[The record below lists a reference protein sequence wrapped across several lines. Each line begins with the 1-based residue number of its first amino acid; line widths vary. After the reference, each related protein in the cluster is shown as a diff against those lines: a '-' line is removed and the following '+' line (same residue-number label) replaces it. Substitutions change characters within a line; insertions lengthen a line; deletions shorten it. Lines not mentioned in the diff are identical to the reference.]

1 MFEAAEL
8 GRSIS
13 KQDYKEQEPY
23 LREQLLLTQLALQQ
37 ANVPVFI
44 LLEGVSSKDKG
55 EVTNLL
61 NQWFDTRG
69 LEVNG
74 FGAKTDAEARRP
86 RFWRYWHNFPARGR
100 IGLFYGSWYSG
111 ELIKRATKQQ
121 KKAAFDTH
129 MQRIQ
134 ALETTL
140 ARDGALILKFWLH
153 SSKSTQQLRLK
164 ELKQA
169 HKDGWK
175 SSHTDFQILTHYPRY
190 IRSAERAVRLT
201 DQAIAPWYV
210 IESEDNNYRD
220 LAVVKQIIATAETHL
235 ANVPKDTQ
243 PKAEPNPSNITTEAE
258 NKPHTGKKQPN
269 KQPKKEKPE
278 PTVLSLLEESQTGE
292 PENYSKRLAELQE
305 TLTRLSWQAYHKNIS
320 VILVFE
326 GWDAAGKGGA
336 IRRIMQAVDARIAR
350 VISIAAPTDEENA
363 HHYLWR
369 FWRHIPASGKHTIY
383 DRSWYGRVL
392 VERVEGFAS
401 ENEWRRAYT
410 EINNFEEQI
419 IHHGSLLLK
428 FWLHID
434 QEEQLTRF
442 KARENIPYKQH
453 KITDDD
459 WRNRNHWQDY
469 ESAINDMV
477 VHTSTDYAPWTLIAA
492 NNKHHARLAVL
503 EELCDKL
510 EKALK
515 HTD

>member
-13 KQDYKEQEPY
+13 KHDYKEQEPI
-23 LREQLLLTQLALQQ
+23 LREKLLLTQFELQQ
-37 ANVPVFI
+37 ANVPVYI
-44 LLEGVSSKDKG
+44 LLEGVNNKDKG
-55 EVTNLL
+55 DVINLL

-74 FGAKTDAEARRP
+74 FGAKTEAEASRP
-86 RFWRYWHNFPARGR
+86 RFWRYWRNFPARGR
-100 IGLFYGSWYSG
+100 IGLFFGSWYSG
-111 ELIKRATKQQ
+111 ELIKRAIKKQ

-129 MQRIQ
+129 MQRIL

-153 SSKSTQQLRLK
+153 SSQSTQKQRLK
-164 ELKQA
+164 ELKAAQ
-169 HKDGWK
+169 KEGWK
-175 SSHTDFQILTHYPRY
+175 SSQADFQILTHYPRY
-190 IRSAERAVRLT
+190 IHAAERAIRLT
-201 DQAIAPWYV
+201 DQAISPWYV
-210 IESEDNNYRD
+210 IESEDNYYRD
-220 LAVVKQIIATAETHL
+220 IAVVKHIIETAENHL
-235 ANVPKDTQ
+235 ATR
-243 PKAEPNPSNITTEAE
+243 PKADTKKSAQLQATKTFSEEDSKDATQKTHDEPITEPTILSQLQQPPSEEPNDN
-258 NKPHTGKKQPN
+258 GKH
-269 KQPKKEKPE
+269 
-278 PTVLSLLEESQTGE
+278 
-292 PENYSKRLAELQE
+292 LAKLQE
-305 TLTRLSWQAYHKNIS
+305 KLTRLSWQAYHKGIS
-320 VILVFE
+320 FILVFE

-350 VISIAAPTDEENA
+350 VISIAAPTDEEKA

-392 VERVEGFAS
+392 VERVEGFAT

-434 QEEQLTRF
+434 QEEQLKRF
-442 KARENIPYKQH
+442 EARENIPYKQH
-453 KITDDD
+453 KITAED
-459 WRNRNHWQDY
+459 WRNRNHWQAY
-469 ESAINDMV
+469 ETAVNDMV

-492 NNKHHARLAVL
+492 NNKHYARIAVL
-503 EELCDKL
+503 EALCDQL
-510 EKALK
+510 ESRLK
-515 HTD
+515 ETK

>member
-13 KQDYKEQEPY
+13 KQDCKKLEPE

-44 LLEGVSSKDKG
+44 LLEGVNSKDKG
-55 EVTNLL
+55 EVVNLL

-74 FGAKTDAEARRP
+74 FGSKTDGEARRP

-111 ELIKRATKQQ
+111 ELIKRSTKQQ

-153 SSKSTQQLRLK
+153 SSKATQKSRLK
-164 ELKQA
+164 ELKAA
-169 HKDGWK
+169 HKKGWK
-175 SSHTDFQILTHYPRY
+175 SSHADFQILTHYSRY

-210 IESEDNNYRD
+210 IDAEDDNYRN
-220 LAVVKQIIATAETHL
+220 LTVIKQIITTVDTHL
-235 ANVPKDTQ
+235 ANIPLASQ
-243 PKAEPNPSNITTEAE
+243 ATEAISSPTNVSQAE
-258 NKPHTGKKQPN
+258 QKPDTPT
-269 KQPKKEKPE
+269 E
-278 PTVLSLLEESQTGE
+278 PTILSLLNQSQAGE
-292 PENYSKRLAELQE
+292 PEHYHKHLAKLQE
-305 TLTRLSWQAYHKNIS
+305 KLTRLSWQAYHKNIS
-320 VILVFE
+320 FILVFE

-350 VISIAAPTDEENA
+350 VISIAAPTDEEIA

-392 VERVEGFAS
+392 VERVEGFAKD
-401 ENEWRRAYT
+401 NEWRRAYT

-434 QEEQLTRF
+434 QQEQLQRF
-442 KARENIPYKQH
+442 KARENIPYKQY
-453 KITDDD
+453 KLTDDD

-469 ESAINDMV
+469 ETAVNDMV
-477 VHTSTDYAPWTLIAA
+477 VHTSTDYAPWSLIAA
-492 NNKHHARLAVL
+492 NNKHHARIAVL

-510 EKALK
+510 EKKLK
-515 HTD
+515 QTD